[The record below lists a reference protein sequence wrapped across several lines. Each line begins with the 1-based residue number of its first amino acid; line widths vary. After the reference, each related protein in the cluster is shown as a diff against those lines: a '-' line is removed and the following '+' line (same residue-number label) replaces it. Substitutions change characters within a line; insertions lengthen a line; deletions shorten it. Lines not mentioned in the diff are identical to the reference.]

1 MPKYL
6 FEGKYGVE
14 GAKGVAREGGSGRR
28 QAIAAMCEGLGGK
41 LEHLYFAFG
50 DVDAFGIVDLPNN
63 EAAAA
68 ASLAI
73 NQSGL
78 SSVKVVVLMTPE
90 EVDAAG
96 KKSVSYR
103 SPGR

>member
-78 SSVKVVVLMTPE
+78 SSVRVVVLMTPE

-96 KKSVSYR
+96 KKSVNYR
-103 SPGR
+103 APGR

>member
-6 FEGKYGVE
+6 FEGKYNVE

-28 QAIAAMCEGLGGK
+28 QAIAAMLEGLGGK

-50 DVDAFGIVDLPNN
+50 DVDVFGIADLPNN

-68 ASLAI
+68 ANPIASCPGGTAR
-73 NQSGL
+73 
-78 SSVKVVVLMTPE
+78 
-90 EVDAAG
+90 AG
-96 KKSVSYR
+96 R
-103 SPGR
+103 RRAGPPI

>member
-14 GAKGVAREGGSGRR
+14 GAKGLAREGGSGRR
-28 QAIAAMCEGLGGK
+28 QAVAAMLEGLGGK

-50 DVDAFGIVDLPNN
+50 DVDVFAIADLPNN

-68 ASLAI
+68 ASLAV
-73 NQSGL
+73 NQSGPA
-78 SSVKVVVLMTPE
+78 SAKVVVLMTPE
-90 EVDAAG
+90 EMDAAG
-96 KKSVSYR
+96 KKSVNYR
-103 SPGR
+103 PAGR